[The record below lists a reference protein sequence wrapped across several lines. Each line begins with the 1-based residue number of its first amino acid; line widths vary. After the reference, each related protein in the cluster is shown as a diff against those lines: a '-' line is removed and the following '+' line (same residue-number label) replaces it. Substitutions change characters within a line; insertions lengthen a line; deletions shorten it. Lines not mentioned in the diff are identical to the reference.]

1 MQITSAKPFSR
12 YRLSKNERKEPRVD
26 NAAVKGKAA
35 YHIQNGKKT
44 LSGWHNSRNLG
55 SHDSRGKEVR
65 HEQ

>member
-26 NAAVKGKAA
+26 NAAVKGKVA

-44 LSGWHNSRNLG
+44 LSGWCNSQN
-55 SHDSRGKEVR
+55 
-65 HEQ
+65 